1 MAKILIVEDNKD
13 ILYAN
18 RTMLE
23 LNGYEVL
30 SAETLGAARSVC
42 RESSIALII
51 LDIMLPDGSG
61 LEWCRELKKDTDI
74 RILFLTALDANRD
87 VIAGFRAG
95 GDDYLEKPYH
105 MEELLLRVEAL
116 LRRKNTVVPKREFGN
131 IQFLNYA
138 FSASCSG
145 KDLSLRQKEFA
156 VLKFLCDN
164 AGNLFTAKEIYEV
177 VWGVSDAEANEIQP
191 FYNCMSSLKEKIAGT
206 NVKIVHEKGKG
217 YTAAVKQND
226 S

>member
-23 LNGYEVL
+23 LNGYEIL
-30 SAETLGAARSVC
+30 SAETLGAAKTIC
-42 RESSIALII
+42 RENSIALII

-61 LEWCRELKKDTDI
+61 LDWCRELRQNSDVK
-74 RILFLTALDANRD
+74 ILFLTALDANKD

-116 LRRKNTVVPKREFGN
+116 LRHKNTVVPKREFGN
-131 IQFLNYA
+131 ILFSEYT
-138 FSASCSG
+138 FSASCAG
-145 KDLSLRQKEFA
+145 RDLALRQKEYA

-164 AGNLFTAKEIYEV
+164 AGVMFSAKEIYEV
-177 VWGVSDAEANEIQP
+177 VWGVADAEANELQP

-206 NVKIVHEKGKG
+206 KVEIVHEKGKG
-217 YTAAVKQND
+217 YAAAIK
-226 S
+226 

>member
-30 SAETLGAARSVC
+30 SAETLSAARTVC
-42 RESSIALII
+42 RENTVALII

-61 LEWCRELKKDTDI
+61 LEWCRELRRNSDVK
-74 RILFLTALDANRD
+74 ILFLTALDTNRD
-87 VIAGFRAG
+87 VVAGFRAG
-95 GDDYLEKPYH
+95 GDDYLEKPYL

-116 LRRKNTVVPKREFGN
+116 LRRKNTGVPRQGFGN
-131 IQFLNYA
+131 IRFLNYA
-138 FSASCSG
+138 FSASCGG
-145 KDLSLRQKEFA
+145 KDLALRQKEYA

-164 AGNLFTAKEIYEV
+164 DGVMFSAKEIYEV
-177 VWGVSDAEANEIQP
+177 VWGVADAEASEIQP
-191 FYNCMSSLKEKIAGT
+191 FYNCMSSLKEKIAAT
-206 NVKIVHEKGKG
+206 NVEIVHEKGKG
-217 YTAAVKQND
+217 YTAAVKQKND
-226 S
+226 

>member
-1 MAKILIVEDNKD
+1 MTKILIVEDNKD

-30 SAETLGAARSVC
+30 SAQTLDAARSIC
-42 RESSIALII
+42 RENNIGLII

-61 LEWCRELKKDTDI
+61 LDWCRELRAESDVK
-74 RILFLTALDANRD
+74 ILFLSALDANKD

-116 LRRKNTVVPKREFGN
+116 LRRKNTAAPKREFGN
-131 IQFLNYA
+131 VVFSNYA
-138 FSASCSG
+138 FAASCG
-145 KDLSLRQKEFA
+145 GRDLQLRQKEYA

-164 AGNLFTAKEIYEV
+164 AGVMFTAKEIYEV
-177 VWGVSDAEANEIQP
+177 AWGVADAEANEIQP
-191 FYNCMSSLKEKIAGT
+191 FYNCMSSLKEKIAPT
-206 NVKIVHEKGKG
+206 NVEIVHEKGKG
-217 YTAAVKQND
+217 YTAAVKQKE
-226 S
+226 